1 MVAPAGAPGV
11 LNEPVRT
18 VGGVSAIADSEDGV
32 VDGGS
37 AGGGGDNTT
46 GVLLEDSLVSFD
58 GDGVWLDHN
67 SGLHKSVATT
77 SIVVGSGALSVHDA
91 RGEGGGVASAGN
103 TDLSRGVGVGG
114 SRDLGGCLHVVP
126 CIEVPATV
134 ATLVAEGGRAG
145 NELLLGLVGRGSVV
159 LD

>member
-77 SIVVGSGALSVHDA
+77 SIVVGSRALSVYDA

-145 NELLLGLVGRGSVV
+145 NELLLGLVGRSSVV

>member
-1 MVAPAGAPGV
+1 M
-11 LNEPVRT
+11 
-18 VGGVSAIADSEDGV
+18 

-67 SGLHKSVATT
+67 SGLNKSVATT
-77 SIVVGSGALSVHDA
+77 GIVVGSGALSVYDA

-103 TDLSRGVGVGG
+103 TASSRGVGVGG
-114 SRDLGGCLHVVP
+114 SGDLGGCLHVVP
-126 CIEVPATV
+126 CVEVPATV

-145 NELLLGLVGRGSVV
+145 NELLLRLVGRGSVV

>member
-1 MVAPAGAPGV
+1 M
-11 LNEPVRT
+11 
-18 VGGVSAIADSEDGV
+18 

-46 GVLLEDSLVSFD
+46 GVLLEDSLVCFD

-77 SIVVGSGALSVHDA
+77 GIVVGSWALSVYDA
-91 RGEGGGVASAGN
+91 RAEFGGLARTGN
-103 TDLSRGVGVGG
+103 TEISRGVGVGG

-126 CIEVPATV
+126 CVEVPATV

-145 NELLLGLVGRGSVV
+145 NELLLRLVGRGTVV